1 MVYSVINSEEEMNTQ
16 MIYLLGLGRFYP
28 NEYIRNNGGGNSGQ
42 AMNSLLSSTLSGQIN
57 QMISNVIGTQNNWN
71 FSSSLTTGDLDV
83 EGTLSG
89 RLFDDRILI
98 NGAFGYRD
106 NAMTNQGNFIGD
118 FEVKW
123 RLNRNGDIYLKAYN
137 QTNDRYF
144 TKATLNTQ
152 GLGISL
158 QHNFEA
164 IRARMK
170 KKKDKSAKDS
180 DDQ

>member
-1 MVYSVINSEEEMNTQ
+1 
-16 MIYLLGLGRFYP
+16 
-28 NEYIRNNGGGNSGQ
+28 
-42 AMNSLLSSTLSGQIN
+42 
-57 QMISNVIGTQNNWN
+57 
-71 FSSSLTTGDLDV
+71 
-83 EGTLSG
+83 
-89 RLFDDRILI
+89 
-98 NGAFGYRD
+98 
-106 NAMTNQGNFIGD
+106 MTNQGNFIGD

-170 KKKDKSAKDS
+170 KKKDKSDKDS